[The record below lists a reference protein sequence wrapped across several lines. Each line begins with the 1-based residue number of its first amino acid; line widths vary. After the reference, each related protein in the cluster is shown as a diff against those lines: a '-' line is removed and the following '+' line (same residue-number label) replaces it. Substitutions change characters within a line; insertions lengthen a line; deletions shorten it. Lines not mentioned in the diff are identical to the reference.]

1 MRRKRRR
8 SGAMRRVVL
17 FALLL
22 AGVAVAGIVAF
33 AVVGDLSRNEPRI
46 DVKTLTARATKG
58 DANAQLQLGNYHS
71 AASKDGR
78 AKPAEA
84 FRWYLKAA
92 EQGVPEAQ
100 EAAGRMLLYGIGVPA
115 DTAAAMEW
123 YRKAAEQGRAEAQ
136 GRLANFFHDG
146 ISVPQD
152 FALALEWYRKA
163 VAQGDGESMY
173 NLGVMYAEGR
183 GLERDFF
190 VAGEWFRKAAE
201 NGYGF
206 GVPEQYQEAV
216 AWAEEVQKYRG
227 AAEAGDA
234 EAQYRLATLYY
245 GPKARARN
253 IPQDREAA
261 IALYHSAADKGHAL
275 AMYALGLIYQGKI
288 SRQTLADTD
297 YVKAHMWY
305 NLAASRLSPGRERD
319 LAVKDRDFLARY
331 RLSPEQL
338 AEAQRLAREWQPSL

>member
-1 MRRKRRR
+1 ML
-8 SGAMRRVVL
+8 AVVVL
-17 FALLL
+17 GGLAA
-22 AGVAVAGIVAF
+22 AGVVAAVIGGTA
-33 AVVGDLSRNEPRI
+33 RNEPRVDI
-46 DVKTLTARATKG
+46 AAATARATSG
-58 DANAQLQLGNYHS
+58 DADAQLELANYYS
-71 AASKDGR
+71 AASKGGKAR
-78 AKPAEA
+78 PAEA

-92 EQGVPEAQ
+92 EQGIPEAQ

-115 DTAAAMEW
+115 NTTAAMEW

-136 GRLANFFHDG
+136 GRLAIFYHDG
-146 ISVPQD
+146 ISLPQD
-152 FALALEWYRKA
+152 FALALQWYRKA
-163 VAQGDGESMY
+163 AAQGHAESMY
-173 NLGVMYAEGR
+173 RLGIMYAEGQ
-183 GLERDFF
+183 GLEQDFAA
-190 VAGEWFRKAAE
+190 AGEWFRTAAE

-216 AWAEEVQKYRG
+216 AWAEDVEKYRDA
-227 AAEAGDA
+227 AAEGVA

-261 IALYHSAADKGHAL
+261 VALYHSAAAKGHAL

-288 SRQTLADTD
+288 SRESLPDTD
-297 YVKAHMWY
+297 YVQAHMWY
-305 NLAASRLSPGRERD
+305 NLAASRLPPGPERD
-319 LAVKDRDFLARY
+319 LAVKDRDFVARY